1 MIAMVLV
8 AMLLAV
14 LVWLLWA
21 QLVPVKQS
29 SLSQLTQL
37 DRMWEALGEQTLAA
51 RATAPGQVKV
61 GLATRVGQRVSKE
74 LTKRGIT
81 YTSLRQDLALSGR
94 SYEAVLGLK
103 VLMAVGGFIGGLAL
117 LVLVQTVLGFG
128 LPFGSP
134 IIIAAGIALG
144 LFVLPDVQIREQAK
158 RRRADFEHAL
168 SAYLGWV
175 AMEMAGSAAP
185 TEALPTAAK
194 VGVGWPLELIKATL
208 FQAKM
213 SGQSQWDA
221 LAQLGSRV
229 GVKELQDLGQLIAL
243 VSHDGAQVRSTL
255 TARAATMQRNQLAAQ
270 SGDAESRDR
279 SMRMSQ
285 IVIALGFIVFIGY
298 PAVIA
303 VLAI

>member
-21 QLVPVKQS
+21 QLVPAMQS

-74 LTKRGIT
+74 LTKRGIA

-134 IIIAAGIALG
+134 IIIAASIALG